1 MSKNFIFKIATNKE
15 KPPHIP
21 SEPCWQESIKAIKDS
36 LEFDSFLKFKQYLLD
51 VLPQNSLETRK
62 RYASYILK
70 RFFHSGNL
78 NELTVK
84 VWKCYRDEELL
95 QQIMR
100 YQFLTVES
108 LVGLFVESEL
118 IYFPPGYILKNT
130 ELETFVER
138 VYNTKKRK
146 VVSRLSSILRELNFI
161 KMVNKKPMIALLPT
175 PKTALL
181 ILTHHLFSPQPQT
194 VTLKE
199 ILNHSFWKYLGI
211 REESVVRKTFKE
223 ADTLGLISKYYVG
236 DQLEQ
241 ITTKYTLDEFLEI
254 RAKL

>member
-1 MSKNFIFKIATNKE
+1 MSKDLILKATIDKSSL
-15 KPPHIP
+15 PHIP

-36 LEFDSFLKFKQYLLD
+36 LEFDSFSKFKQHLPD

-62 RYASYILK
+62 RYTSYIIK
-70 RFFHSGNL
+70 RFFPSGSF

-84 VWKCYRDEELL
+84 VWNLYRNEELL

-118 IYFPPGYILKNT
+118 IYFPPGYILKHS
-130 ELETFVER
+130 ELELFIEK

-146 VVSRLSSILRELNFI
+146 VVSRLSSILKELGFV
-161 KMVNKKPMIALLPT
+161 KMVNKKPLVATLPT

-181 ILTHHLFSPQPQT
+181 ILTHHIFSPQPQT

-199 ILNHSFWKYLGI
+199 ILSHPFWKYLGI
-211 REESVVRKTFKE
+211 KEESVIRKIFKE
-223 ADTLGLISKYYVG
+223 ADTLGLISKYYIG

-241 ITTKYTLDEFLEI
+241 ITTKYALDELLEI
-254 RAKL
+254 RAML